1 MKTIKLFLAFM
12 ALIAVKTYA
21 QQGIVVSS
29 PSENY
34 AVNTVTTSSVSSSK
48 NAPISITVSNQTGGD
63 AERSKSFSKTFSVDN
78 GDKVSFNNQYGSMV
92 IKTWDRKEVKVDVE
106 IKAYSNSDSDVQK
119 LIDEVTIDANKTGDQ
134 VSVKT
139 NMSDRNGR
147 YGRVITNGST
157 KWRREIK
164 VNYVVY
170 MPAVNALTAQQ
181 QYGNMELADYSGPTS
196 LKVQYGNLTAGN
208 LNSGNNY
215 IYVQYG
221 KATIQDINTAV
232 VKHEYGGGVSIG
244 SVGTLQ
250 LDAEYVPVNVNTIS
264 KSANIKIQYGSGL
277 TVGSIA
283 GNLLLNSEYAKVNI
297 NSVKG
302 NTVIKQGYGSL
313 SIANAGKLS
322 INSEYTNVTLGTLN
336 GDANIKMD
344 YNRLSVAELTPAC
357 KSFIFNGEYASAGIG
372 FASNYNANFN
382 ITTTYA
388 GFKYGSNVSATKNSD
403 DDETKRY
410 SGKVGNGSG
419 GSINIRSEYG
429 AITFK

>member
-21 QQGIVVSS
+21 QQVVVVSS

-34 AVNTVTTSSVSSSK
+34 AVNTLTTSSVNSPK
-48 NAPISITVSNQTGGD
+48 NAPINVAVSNQNGGD

-92 IKTWDRKEVKVDVE
+92 IKTWDRKEVKVD
-106 IKAYSNSDSDVQK
+106 IDIRAYSNSDGDAQK

-134 VSVKT
+134 VSVRT
-139 NMSDRNGR
+139 NMGDRNGR
-147 YGRVITNGST
+147 YGRNTKNGVT
-157 KWRREIK
+157 TWRREIK

-170 MPAVNALTAQQ
+170 MPAVNALTALQ
-181 QYGNMELADYSGPTS
+181 QYGNIDLDDFSGPTS

-208 LNSGNNY
+208 LNSSNNY

-244 SVGTLQ
+244 SIGTLQ

-322 INSEYTNVTLGTLN
+322 INSEYTNVTLGTIN

-372 FASNYNANFN
+372 FANNYSANFN

-419 GSINIRSEYG
+419 ASINIKSEYG

>member
-21 QQGIVVSS
+21 QQVVVVSS

-34 AVNTVTTSSVSSSK
+34 AVNTITSTSVSSSK
-48 NAPISITVSNQTGGD
+48 NVPVSIAISNQTGGD

-78 GDKVSFNNQYGSMV
+78 GDKVNFNNQYGSMV
-92 IKTWDRKEVKVDVE
+92 IKTWDRKEVKVDVD

-139 NMSDRNGR
+139 NMGDRNGR
-147 YGRVITNGST
+147 YGRNIKNGVT
-157 KWRREIK
+157 TWRREIK

-170 MPAVNALTAQQ
+170 MPAINALTAQQ
-181 QYGNMELADYSGPTS
+181 QYGNIDLADFSGPTS

-208 LNSGNNY
+208 LNSSNNY

-244 SVGTLQ
+244 SIGTLQ
-250 LDAEYVPVNVNTIS
+250 LDAEYVPVNVNTIT

-313 SIANAGKLS
+313 SIGNAGKLS

-344 YNRLSVAELTPAC
+344 YNRLSVTELTPAC

-372 FASNYNANFN
+372 FANNYNANFN

-388 GFKYGSNVSATKNSD
+388 GFRYGSNVSATKNSD

-419 GSINIRSEYG
+419 ASINIKSEYG